1 MNFPL
6 DKKVEDLKAY
16 QAFHDKVPLSK
27 SALMTSYEEGVI
39 EGHREGHLTGLK
51 DGKEEVILNAY
62 ARQMSISE
70 IAALV
75 KYEESE
81 VLLILQK
88 HRTL

>member
-1 MNFPL
+1 MKFPI

-39 EGHREGHLTGLK
+39 EGHREGHREGRLK
-51 DGKEEVILNAY
+51 EKEEVILNAY
-62 ARQMSISE
+62 ARQMAIAD

-75 KYEESE
+75 KYEEAE
-81 VLLILQK
+81 VLLVLQK